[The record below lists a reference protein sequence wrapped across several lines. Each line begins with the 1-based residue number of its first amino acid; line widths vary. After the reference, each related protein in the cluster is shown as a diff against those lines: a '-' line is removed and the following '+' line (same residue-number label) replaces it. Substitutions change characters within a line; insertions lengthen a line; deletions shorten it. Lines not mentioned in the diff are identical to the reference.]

1 MPGEL
6 VRFSPVWHFSA
17 KRGILLLTADNFV
30 RFHGGN
36 IYRAA
41 REFGGR
47 PEEYL
52 DFSSNINPLGPS
64 PRALAAVQAALGGLW
79 RYPDPDCVALREA
92 LAVRL
97 GVPLQWLLPGN
108 GTAELL
114 NLLVPALKIRRA
126 VVPVPSFTEYARSMA
141 AWGGTV
147 RAPALLPEEN
157 FRLDPARVAA
167 VLAGAD
173 ALFLCQPNNPTGQV
187 VAPEEL
193 AALVEETARAGLFL
207 VVDEAFLDFL
217 PEKQDL
223 TAVRFLFRH
232 RHVVVLYSLT
242 KFFGLA
248 GLRLG
253 VLVAV
258 PEVLNKVAAVT
269 PPWNVNLL
277 AQAAGAAAVADEE
290 YIAETRRVVAAEREY
305 LTGALALLPGVQVV
319 SGTANFLLL
328 DIRGTG
334 LGAALVRCRMAKRRV
349 LVRDAGSFPGL
360 GEGFIRV
367 AVRLRP
373 ENERLV
379 EAFESVLVENDGLA
393 AE

>member
-1 MPGEL
+1 M
-6 VRFSPVWHFSA
+6 
-17 KRGILLLTADNFV
+17 TAHI
-30 RFHGGN
+30 RFHGGD

-64 PRALAAVQAALGGLW
+64 PRALAAVRAALGGLW
-79 RYPDPDCVALREA
+79 RYPDPNCVELKEA
-92 LAVRL
+92 LAGYL
-97 GVPLQWLLPGN
+97 GVPPQWLLPGN

-207 VVDEAFLDFL
+207 IVDEAFLDFL

-223 TAVRFLFRH
+223 TAVRFLSRH

-253 VLVAV
+253 MLVAV

-305 LTGALALLPGVQVV
+305 LTGALAFLPGVQVV
-319 SGTANFLLL
+319 PGTANFLLL

-360 GEGFIRV
+360 EEGFIRV

-379 EAFESVLVENDGLA
+379 KAFKSVLVENDGLA